1 MCLGLLVSIQRETV
15 MKNLVAISELLDIEA
30 PMVQWGKCLL
40 CQPEFGTVPCVCN
53 LYICREWGRRGRT
66 VTQRL
71 TGQLAWS
78 AHRSSRNN
86 KRDHASSK
94 VDTELMSQSWPVTSS
109 HTLWRTWAYTN
120 TCTPK
125 FSYTSHHTWIYKSI
139 ETKYLTLFVIY
150 TPF

>member
-71 TGQLAWS
+71 TGQLA
-78 AHRSSRNN
+78 
-86 KRDHASSK
+86 
-94 VDTELMSQSWPVTSS
+94 
-109 HTLWRTWAYTN
+109 
-120 TCTPK
+120 
-125 FSYTSHHTWIYKSI
+125 
-139 ETKYLTLFVIY
+139 
-150 TPF
+150 